1 MLIDLKQ
8 SGAERGEWQNLWVSP
23 TTYSLHYNLGAA
35 PRYSA
40 ALLPATSSIPL
51 TSCSWLPYLSH
62 LPGFL
67 ILVWE
72 SPSVSL
78 SYFVAPANKPHFYFQ
93 AGSLFLHFS
102 WSNPCWLCF
111 RQKIPASLLY
121 VETMS
126 ALANTVAQRE
136 QIYGVNQWNS
146 SGPCVHPISISENF
160 FFEQAFMG
168 RTLIYIRTGPQFL
181 LWFHFA
187 QPTHFETSPQNE
199 AKHVK
204 WWAGRRFASG
214 VHSLS
219 DRWTY
224 GETVEEGVSES
235 RQETVTTCW
244 SLTVW
249 QTKYRKTHIQLLWP
263 GLETFSAMMLLENLG
278 TIH

>member
-40 ALLPATSSIPL
+40 VLLPATSSIPL

-78 SYFVAPANKPHFYFQ
+78 SNFVAPANKPHFYFQ

-102 WSNPCWLCF
+102 WSNPCRLCF

-121 VETMS
+121 METMS

-160 FFEQAFMG
+160 FLSKLSWAGPSFTLGQDLSFSCG
-168 RTLIYIRTGPQFL
+168 FILHNPRTLKPAHKTKQSMLSGGQAGDL
-181 LWFHFA
+181 LQECIPYLVDEPMVRLWRKVSQNGDRRQWHVGFPDSLGN
-187 QPTHFETSPQNE
+187 QVQEKPCSTSMS
-199 AKHVK
+199 
-204 WWAGRRFASG
+204 WAG
-214 VHSLS
+214 
-219 DRWTY
+219 D
-224 GETVEEGVSES
+224 
-235 RQETVTTCW
+235 
-244 SLTVW
+244 
-249 QTKYRKTHIQLLWP
+249 I
-263 GLETFSAMMLLENLG
+263 
-278 TIH
+278 